1 MQIGECDGLDVL
13 LINEVELNWRRRIM
27 GSKGMAEKKIVASD
41 YLSLALYAFAGF
53 GLEVVLLMI
62 LPSVLGVKASDY
74 TLIHQCIH
82 WGITC
87 LLWGSM
93 AVFLIRLS
101 KRRYDFDIMKL
112 NAEPEAKGWL
122 LAVVVSVIA
131 IAATTIVWEGFK
143 PVLEYKDA
151 VRFIF
156 QSIYYLFE
164 AALILL
170 TIAFGQ
176 KFGEMLF
183 KKNSLPYGGMFLA
196 LTWGLIHILLQGGPT
211 GAYAFC
217 MSLLYGMI
225 YILLKKNVRYSY
237 VVIAV
242 VFIL

>member
-1 MQIGECDGLDVL
+1 M
-13 LINEVELNWRRRIM
+13 M
-27 GSKGMAEKKIVASD
+27 GDTGMVEKKVGASD

-62 LPSVLGVKASDY
+62 LPSVLGVGNSDY
-74 TLIHQCIH
+74 TLLHQCIH

-101 KRRYDFDIMKL
+101 KRKHDFDIMRL
-112 NAEPEAKGWL
+112 NATPDARGWL
-122 LAVVVSVIA
+122 LAIVVSVIA
-131 IAATTIVWEGFK
+131 IAATTVVWEGFK
-143 PVLEYKDA
+143 PVQEYKEA
-151 VRFIF
+151 VRFVF
-156 QSIYYLFE
+156 QNIYYLFE

-176 KFGEMLF
+176 KFGETLF
-183 KKNSLPYGGMFLA
+183 KRDGLPYGGMFLA
-196 LTWGLIHILLQGGPT
+196 LTWGLIHILLQGGAT
-211 GAYAFC
+211 GIYAFF
-217 MSLLYGMI
+217 MSLLYGTI
-225 YILLKKNVRYSY
+225 YIMLRKNVRYSY